1 MKKAHWIKQ
10 THLLRS
16 DEYICSVCEAS
27 FSKPFPVCLSCGA
40 EMKNV
45 KYNPSWVDEAEG
57 VSAILED
64 DW

>member
-1 MKKAHWIKQ
+1 MKKANWIKQ
-10 THLLRS
+10 THLLHS
-16 DEYICSVCEAS
+16 DEFICSACEAS

-40 EMKNV
+40 AMKNV

-57 VSAILED
+57 FSAILDD